1 MTTLPKN
8 SEAALAAE
16 AENIG
21 INAEGTLRALLTRE
35 GCGDGPDLPVAWTQG
50 VRDGW
55 APAIAVI
62 RAEGANMACPD
73 ADACTHT
80 TEWQCAEAL
89 LRGRATYRTWPATV
103 S

>member
-8 SEAALAAE
+8 PEAALAAE

-21 INAEGTLRALLTRE
+21 INAEGTLRALLPRSE
-35 GCGDGPDLPVAWTQG
+35 RGVGPDLPVAWTQG

-55 APAIAVI
+55 ALAIAVI
-62 RAEGANMACPD
+62 RAEGANMTCPD

-89 LRGRATYRTWPATV
+89 LRVRATYRTWPAAL